1 MASTEQTPGS
11 LNGITPLPPRKL
23 KASDLPLPSATR
35 SAIEGLAHSF
45 KKKGGYDAIRKQVW
59 EKFEQSDYEAQVTK
73 SILEVAEQEVERNP
87 GQLLTLERRKAAAL
101 IDGALDRS
109 GVYQKAEA
117 VLDQLIDVKA
127 IEARMRELRQLEIGV
142 EKAEEERVRG
152 SKTDEEY
159 AAESTAKLAAREQLR
174 QEIRIKEKQIQEEKL
189 KIEREERKQRER
201 ERERELEAAE
211 AKRKEERDARRRER
225 EKKEEE
231 RQRDREKEREER
243 RRARERDRDHD
254 RDVDRDSRRR
264 SRSRSRSH
272 HRDRERDR
280 SRRRDSR
287 ERRRRERS
295 SGEGRDRGKT
305 EDIKKQLTKEDHER
319 LEQEALADLLRE
331 SNKDNNKPL
340 EMEIDQA
347 LVPPPRRT
355 KPASA
360 IQPIRRD
367 STKTLEPKKASEL
380 VKAESKDS
388 VKDLLTVGNPVD
400 PLGACVAVIG
410 TKIGITIARSH
421 VSVQV
426 NGKRSTEIA
435 TVTKLLSVKQNAE
448 IVVVITIVE
457 VVLDLAQQH
466 LEGLP

>member
-1 MASTEQTPGS
+1 MASTEQTPAP
-11 LNGITPLPPRKL
+11 LNGITPLAPRKF
-23 KASDLPLPSATR
+23 KASDLPLPSTTR

-87 GQLLTLERRKAAAL
+87 AQLLTLERRKAAAL

-117 VLDQLIDVKA
+117 VLDQLIDVEA
-127 IEARMRELRQLEIGV
+127 IEARMRELRQVEIGA

-174 QEIRIKEKQIQEEKL
+174 QEIRLKEKQIQEEKL
-189 KIEREERKQRER
+189 KIEREERKKRER
-201 ERERELEAAE
+201 EREREMEAAE

-254 RDVDRDSRRR
+254 RDIDRDARRR

-272 HRDRERDR
+272 RRDRDRDK

-287 ERRRRERS
+287 DRRRRERS
-295 SGEGRDRGKT
+295 PREERDRNKT
-305 EDIKKQLTKEDHER
+305 EDIKKQLTKEDLEK

-331 SNKDNNKPL
+331 SNKDNPKPL

-367 STKTLEPKKASEL
+367 PAKTSDFKKGPDIAKSESRDPIRDLSSTQEAKDAQSKESKGLLEPKEIKDTKD
-380 VKAESKDS
+380 VKDS
-388 VKDLLTVGNPVD
+388 TTKNEPKPTPAPSRNHRDRSRSAVD
-400 PLGACVAVIG
+400 DRRDRR
-410 TKIGITIARSH
+410 RS
-421 VSVQV
+421 
-426 NGKRSTEIA
+426 RT
-435 TVTKLLSVKQNAE
+435 
-448 IVVVITIVE
+448 
-457 VVLDLAQQH
+457 
-466 LEGLP
+466 